1 MTIKSNKAVLK
12 AVSQLRPVLMDLTL
26 TTDERVTFIKAFNDL
41 MNQLSISKGK

>member
-26 TTDERVTFIKAFNDL
+26 TTDERFSVLEAFNAL
-41 MNQLSISKGK
+41 VNESKKGK